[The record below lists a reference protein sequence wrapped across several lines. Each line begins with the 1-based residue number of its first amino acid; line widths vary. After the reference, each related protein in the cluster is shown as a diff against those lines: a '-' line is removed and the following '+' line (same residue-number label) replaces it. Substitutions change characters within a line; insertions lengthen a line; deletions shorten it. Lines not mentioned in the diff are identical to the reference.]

1 MENTKSTAYAFM
13 IMLAGLAVIAHYGR
27 ASAEVAPPSAYESG
41 MNAPQGYS
49 APVRAA
55 GYQQQY
61 GLIQTGMLGVAQMDG
76 NGGFGRPAA
85 MPVFQVIQ
93 LQPAGGPAHASY
105 EAAPHNMGA
114 AQAPA
119 QGPAVAS
126 AEPAVPQGMSVTSP
140 APQMAGTFCD
150 IKGIRVLTQS
160 AETCVMAGGQTATP

>member
-1 MENTKSTAYAFM
+1 METTRSTAYAFM

-41 MNAPQGYS
+41 MNAPQGYG
-49 APVRAA
+49 AAVRAA
-55 GYQQQY
+55 GYQPQY
-61 GLIQTGMLGVAQMDG
+61 GLIQTGMLGVAQMDA

-93 LQPAGGPAHASY
+93 LQPAGASGQASY
-105 EAAPHNMGA
+105 EAPSNMGG
-114 AQAPA
+114 AQTPA

-126 AEPAVPQGMSVTSP
+126 AEPTVPQGMSVTVP
-140 APQMAGTFCD
+140 EAQMGGTFCD

-160 AETCVMAGGQTATP
+160 AETCGQAGGQPVTQ